1 MAALDFPAS
10 PTLNQIYTANGKS
23 WIWDGT
29 AWNPYGGGI
38 STLPIANGGT
48 GQTTQTAAFDALAPT
63 TTKGDIIVH
72 NGTDNIRVA
81 VGATNG
87 HVLTVDSAE
96 ASGVKWAAGG
106 GSSGGKVAQVVL
118 AETAT
123 TASGTTAI
131 PIDGTTP
138 QNTEG
143 FQVLTATITPTN
155 ASSTLYLEFF
165 GFGTVNAGMGVVTAI
180 FKDSD
185 ASAINSAV
193 TIIPASDQYNTL
205 QCSAS
210 ISAGSTSAQTFKVR
224 IGQQTS
230 AFGTTLFFLR
240 SVGSA
245 TNLTNGKATLKITE
259 VLP

>member
-1 MAALDFPAS
+1 MRNTGSAGQFVTGIAE
-10 PTLNQIYTANGKS
+10 
-23 WIWDGT
+23 DGSLERGT
-29 AWNPYGGGI
+29 PSGG
-38 STLPIANGGT
+38 
-48 GQTTQTAAFDALAPT
+48 
-63 TTKGDIIVH
+63 
-72 NGTDNIRVA
+72 
-81 VGATNG
+81 
-87 HVLTVDSAE
+87 
-96 ASGVKWAAGG
+96 
-106 GSSGGKVAQVVL
+106 GGKVAQVVW

-155 ASSTLYLEFF
+155 ASSTLYIEFF
-165 GFGTVNAGMGVVTAI
+165 GFGTVNAGMGVVSAI

-193 TIIPASDQYNTL
+193 TIIPTSDQNNTL

-224 IGQQTS
+224 IGQQTA
-230 AFGTTLFFLR
+230 AFGTTVFFLR
-240 SVGSA
+240 SVGSS